1 MDFKQYVK
9 QNKISIITLANSGYL
24 HFTRN
29 CIQSL
34 KNLGLDNIIVVY
46 CVDEDCYSEL
56 KKEYDN
62 VELLTHSERNVGQL
76 HTFPKRVRRMLRN
89 KQTESGFKNVT
100 FLKFCA
106 IEKSFKDSSYVLFVD
121 SDVVFLKHDFL
132 ETIHTQINNKEF
144 LVQSESDGVDQNTV
158 CTGLMYIRKNI
169 ETKKF
174 FNWNTARLDENYEL
188 FISDQDYVQSN
199 LKKLKNDFL
208 SLEEFPNGR
217 YFSKHKNK
225 IDPSIVHYNWA
236 SKSYNK
242 IKSMKQDGVWY
253 I

>member
-1 MDFKQYVK
+1 MDFKQYIK

-46 CVDEDCYSEL
+46 CIDECSYREL
-56 KKEYDN
+56 KKEYKN
-62 VELLTHSERNVGQL
+62 VRFLDHSRDGIDKL
-76 HTFPKRVRRMLRN
+76 HTFPKRVTRMVRQ
-89 KQTESGFKNVT
+89 KQTETAFKNIC
-100 FLKFCA
+100 FMKFDA
-106 IEKSFKDSSYVLFVD
+106 IQCEFKESSYVLFVD

-132 ETIHTQINNKEF
+132 ETIHTQINNKEL
-144 LVQSESDGVDQNTV
+144 LVQSDSDGVDKNTV
-158 CTGLMYIRKNI
+158 CAGLMYIRKNI

-199 LKKLKNDFL
+199 FKKLKNDFL
-208 SLEEFPNGR
+208 SLEECPNGR
-217 YFSKHKNK
+217 YFSKHKHK

-236 SKSYNK
+236 SKSYTK
-242 IKSMKQDGVWY
+242 IESMKQDGVWY